1 MTCAAGVLDTTSS
14 VWQRSIRFLVFLLA
28 IVAFALTFVDRAV
41 AQSVPP
47 PATQYS
53 FDPNG
58 VEVISGAIFIQSPAI
73 AIGQPGMGG
82 LTYQRTYDSNI
93 QDWRDNV
100 SSGINLENSIYTVTL
115 FGSSETFTLSGG
127 VFSSNEEQGGTLTY
141 NSTTQIY
148 TYTTS
153 SGAIAVYDKALAGE
167 HPTQANEGRATTV
180 TLPTG
185 EVFTFTYTTLTA
197 SGFLAQRLQSLT
209 NTLGYQLSFRY
220 ASNTA
225 DATGITLVEVMGL
238 NNAIDYC
245 APASNGCSGLSQTWP
260 TLTFDADDPE
270 NPTWET
276 VTDAA
281 SRSVRYSFTGDRITG
296 IRWPT
301 ATSDNIIIAYDEDD
315 RVESVQHG
323 SGTWGYAYSDS
334 GHIRTTTVSQPGG
347 HTQLFVSNLS
357 ISRVVAYQNG
367 TGDVTQYTYEA
378 GNNRLSSTVAPLGDY
393 FRYTYDGRGNLIRLR
408 QFPNSLGGASAFD
421 VFTAEYP
428 TTCATVVTCNLPTST
443 TDARGYRTDYTYD
456 STHGGVLTVTSPAPS
471 GSTPVG
477 SGVRPQTRYA
487 HSQVSAWY
495 KNSGGTIVQAPT
507 PVYRLTSVSSCAT
520 SGSCSGGAD
529 ETLTTI
535 TYGASN
541 QANNLLPT
549 VVASG
554 AGNGSLTA
562 TTTSIYDAVGDVV
575 SVNGPLSGDADT
587 NWFRYDVVRQR
598 VGVIGP
604 DPDGGGSLLHR
615 AVRYTYNNNGQVTS
629 VERGTVN
636 SPSNGDWAAFAS
648 LEQLAVSYD
657 SAGRRAQDSL
667 IASGTTYSV
676 VQYNYDNASRVLC
689 TATRMNPAVFN
700 ALPTACVL
708 STEGANGPDR
718 ISRNIYDG
726 ANRIMNVESGVGT
739 PLQQYMLTQT
749 YTDNGQLETLRDAS
763 TALTTYEYDG
773 INRLRKIRYPN
784 PVITGSSTTDYE
796 EFSYDLNGAVTQHRL
811 RDGNNVGFS
820 YDNLNRL
827 IAVDAPSGTDDLAYA
842 YDNFGRMTSS
852 ATSAQTLTFAY
863 DQLSRNTSVAGPL
876 GTVSYEYDIAGRRTR
891 VTWPD
896 AFYAQYDYDLTNAVI
911 RIRENGAGSG
921 IGLLAS
927 YTYDNLGRRISITR
941 GNGVTTNYGY
951 DAASRLTSLQ
961 QDLASSASDQTLGFT
976 YNATSQVI
984 TRTSSNAAYDWTQP
998 AISAET
1004 YTSTRQNQY
1013 TTIAGANVSYD
1024 ARGNLTAVAGG
1035 PSYGYDAFNRLTSAN
1050 GATLGYDA
1058 GGRLYQETASSVTTR
1073 FLYDG
1078 TDLIG
1083 EYNTSGVLQRRYVHG
1098 PAFDEPVVWYE
1109 GSGTSDRRWLI
1120 ADQLGSIIAVADED
1134 GDALNINSY
1143 DEYGRPGLS
1152 NAGRFQY
1159 TGQVWLDSADV
1170 YHYKARAYD
1179 PLLGRFLQTDPIG
1192 YAGGLNLYMCM
1203 ENDPVNM
1210 VDPMGLQSWGT
1221 SKPKRDPE
1229 IQVWGSRTMSA
1240 FEFGT
1245 FMAAYGGGGTTG
1257 ANTGP
1262 NSEVDRDEIVVTAK
1276 QRRDGNPCASLP
1288 PSLLV
1293 FLRSQMSVSGGLNV
1307 RAAFTGRTTEAGGA
1321 GTISGGQV
1329 VPGATHMGRS
1339 GAGGMDLITAREI
1352 FERNT
1357 GYQALFDWHT
1367 HPGVGVNGAL
1377 YGFSSGDVRTTA
1389 QTTRDGFIGSFVVM
1403 PNEILFLSREE
1414 ALSLRSGNVYLRTS
1428 GVRCP

>member
-14 VWQRSIRFLVFLLA
+14 VRQRSIRSHPVFLLA
-28 IVAFALTFVDRAV
+28 IAVFALTFVGRAG

-153 SGAIAVYDKALAGE
+153 SGAIAVYDKALAGDQ
-167 HPTQANEGRATTV
+167 PTQANEGRATTV

-209 NTLGYQLSFRY
+209 NTLGYQLNFRY

-245 APASNGCSGLSQTWP
+245 TPASNGCSGLSQTWP
-260 TLTFDADDPE
+260 TLAFDADDPE
-270 NPTWET
+270 DPTWET

-281 SRSVRYSFTGDRITG
+281 SRTVRYSFTGDRITG
-296 IRWPT
+296 IRLPT
-301 ATSDNIIIAYDEDD
+301 GTSDNVIITYDDED
-315 RVESVQHG
+315 RVESVAHG
-323 SGTWGYAYSDS
+323 SGTWGYAYSDN

-393 FRYTYDGRGNLIRLR
+393 FRYTYDDRGNLIRLR

-421 VFTAEYP
+421 VFNAEYP
-428 TTCATVVTCNLPTST
+428 TTCANVVTCNLPTSI

-477 SGVRPQTRYA
+477 SGVRPQTRYVY
-487 HSQVSAWY
+487 SQVSAWY

-554 AGNGSLTA
+554 AGDGSLMA
-562 TTTSIYDAVGDVV
+562 TTTSTYDAVGDVV

-615 AVRYTYNNNGQVTS
+615 AVRYSYNNDGQVTS
-629 VERGTVN
+629 VERGTVD
-636 SPSNGDWAAFAS
+636 SPSNADWAAFAS

-667 IASGTTYSV
+667 IAGGTTYSV
-676 VQYNYDNASRVLC
+676 VQYNYDSASRLLC
-689 TATRMNPAVFN
+689 TATRMNPAVFSS
-700 ALPTACVL
+700 LPAACTL

-718 ISRNIYDG
+718 ISRNTYDG
-726 ANRIMNVESGVGT
+726 ANRLTHIQSAYGT
-739 PLQQYMLTQT
+739 PLQHYALIQF
-749 YTDNGQLETLRDAS
+749 YTDNGQLES
-763 TALTTYEYDG
+763 IGGTANTAYEYDG
-773 INRLRKIRYPN
+773 INRLRKIRYPD
-784 PVITGSSTTDYE
+784 PVGGGWSSTDYE
-796 EFSYDLNGAVTQHRL
+796 EFSYDLNSNVTQHRL
-811 RDGNNVGFS
+811 RDGNAVGFS
-820 YDNLNRL
+820 YDNLNRVT
-827 IAVDAPSGTDDLAYA
+827 AVDAPSGTDDLSYA

-852 ATSAQTLTFAY
+852 ATSAQTLSFAY
-863 DQLSRNTSVAGPL
+863 DQLSRNTSAAGPL
-876 GTVSYEYDIAGRRTR
+876 GTVSYQYDIAGRRTR

-896 AFYAQYDYDLTNAVI
+896 AFYAQYDYDLTNAVTH
-911 RIRENGAGSG
+911 IRENGAGSG
-921 IGLLAS
+921 IGVLAT
-927 YTYDNLGRRISITR
+927 YAYDNLGRRTSITR
-941 GNGVTTNYGY
+941 GNGVATSYSY
-951 DAASRLTSLQ
+951 DAVSRLTSLQ
-961 QDLASSASDQTLGFT
+961 QDLASSASDQTLGFS
-976 YNATSQVI
+976 YNASGQAI
-984 TRTSSNAAYDWTQP
+984 TRTSSNATYDWAQP

-1004 YTSTRQNQY
+1004 YSRNSLNQY
-1013 TTIAGANVSYD
+1013 TIIAGDAVSYD

-1050 GATLGYDA
+1050 GASLGYDPA
-1058 GGRLYQETASSVTTR
+1058 GRLYQQTVSSVTTR

-1078 TDLIG
+1078 VAMIA
-1083 EYNTSGVLQRRYVHG
+1083 EYNTSGIMQGRYVHG

-1120 ADQLGSIIAVADED
+1120 ADQLGSVIAITDAD

-1192 YAGGLNLYMCM
+1192 YAGGLNLYLYVGD
-1203 ENDPVNM
+1203 DPTNRI
-1210 VDPMGLQSWGT
+1210 DPLGLQVVEDEGFDVVASPWQQPPLCVGPCGPAT
-1221 SKPKRDPE
+1221 
-1229 IQVWGSRTMSA
+1229 V
-1240 FEFGT
+1240 
-1245 FMAAYGGGGTTG
+1245 G
-1257 ANTGP
+1257 ANTNA
-1262 NSEVDRDEIVVTAK
+1262 NSEVFSDEIVVEGRQERSWEAAPY
-1276 QRRDGNPCASLP
+1276 DPCATLTP
-1288 PSLLV
+1288 IQGHWWY
-1293 FLRSQMSVSGGLNV
+1293 FGSVVNGLEIDGRLDSNFGGTEYANPQTFGPG
-1307 RAAFTGRTTEAGGA
+1307 RQSTNGPTQAPTGGYIQSTPGGRPTGRRAGAIDIPQAWISITIRSVNYTRDYNRVIGISNLGA
-1321 GTISGGQV
+1321 RQRI
-1329 VPGATHMGRS
+1329 
-1339 GAGGMDLITAREI
+1339 DLPA
-1352 FERNT
+1352 
-1357 GYQALFDWHT
+1357 
-1367 HPGVGVNGAL
+1367 
-1377 YGFSSGDVRTTA
+1377 GDVYLKLDYTYGTNTNA
-1389 QTTRDGFIGSFVVM
+1389 
-1403 PNEILFLSREE
+1403 
-1414 ALSLRSGNVYLRTS
+1414 YLRI
-1428 GVRCP
+1428 CPR

>member
-1 MTCAAGVLDTTSS
+1 MSCAAGVLGKAPS
-14 VWQRSIRFLVFLLA
+14 VRRRSVRSHLAFLLA
-28 IVAFALTFVDRAV
+28 IVVFALLGLDRAA

-127 VFSSNEEQGGTLTY
+127 VYSSNEERGGTLTF
-141 NSTTQIY
+141 NSTTQVY
-148 TYTTS
+148 TYTS
-153 SGAIAVYDKALAGE
+153 GSGAVAVYDKALAGE
-167 HPTQANEGRATTV
+167 QPTQANEGRATIV

-209 NTLGYQLSFRY
+209 NTLGYQLNFRY

-260 TLTFDADDPE
+260 TLAFDSDDPE
-270 NPTWET
+270 DPTWET
-276 VTDAA
+276 VADAA
-281 SRSVRYSFTGDRITG
+281 SRTVRYSFTGDRITG
-296 IRWPT
+296 IRLPT
-301 ATSDNIIIAYDEDD
+301 GTSDNVIITYDNED
-315 RVESVQHG
+315 RVESVERG
-323 SGTWGYAYSDS
+323 SGVWGYAYSDN

-378 GNNRLSSTVAPLGDY
+378 GNNRLSSTVSPLGDY
-393 FRYTYDGRGNLIRLR
+393 FRYTYDDRGNLIRLR

-421 VFTAEYP
+421 VFNAEYP
-428 TTCATVVTCNLPTST
+428 STCANVVTCNLPTSI

-477 SGVRPQTRYA
+477 SGVRPQTRYVY
-487 HSQVSAWY
+487 SQVSAWY
-495 KNSGGTIVQAPT
+495 KNSGGAIVQAPT
-507 PVYRLTSVSSCAT
+507 PVYRLTSVSSCAA

-554 AGNGSLTA
+554 AGDGSLTA
-562 TTTSIYDAVGDVV
+562 TTTSTYDAVGDVV

-615 AVRYTYNNNGQVTS
+615 AVRYTYNNNGRVTS
-629 VERGTVN
+629 VERGTVD
-636 SPSNGDWAAFAS
+636 SPSNSDWAAFAS

-667 IASGTTYSV
+667 VAGGATYSV
-676 VQYNYDNASRVLC
+676 VQYNYDSASRLLC
-689 TATRMNPAVFN
+689 TATRMNPAVFDS
-700 ALPTACVL
+700 LPTACTL
-708 STEGANGPDR
+708 SAEGANGPDR
-718 ISRNIYDG
+718 ISRNTYDG
-726 ANRIMNVESGVGT
+726 ANRLTHVLSAYGT
-739 PLQQYMLTQT
+739 PLQHYALIQF
-749 YTDNGQLETLRDAS
+749 YTDNGQLES
-763 TALTTYEYDG
+763 IGGTANTAYEYDG
-773 INRLRKIRYPN
+773 VNRLRKIRYPDA
-784 PVITGSSTTDYE
+784 IGGGWSSTDYE
-796 EFSYDLNGAVTQHRL
+796 EFSYDLNGNVTAHRL
-811 RDGNNVGFS
+811 RDGNTVGFT
-820 YDNLNRL
+820 YDNLNRVT
-827 IAVDAPSGTDDLAYA
+827 AVDAPSGTDDLTYA
-842 YDNFGRMTSS
+842 YDNFGRMTST
-852 ATSAQTLTFAY
+852 ATSAQTLSFAY

-876 GTVSYEYDIAGRRTR
+876 GTVSYQYDIAGRRTR

-896 AFYAQYDYDLTNAVI
+896 AFYTQYDYDLTNAVTH
-911 RIRENGAGSG
+911 IRENGAGSG
-921 IGLLAS
+921 VGVLAA
-927 YTYDNLGRRISITR
+927 YAYDNLGRRTSITR
-941 GNGVTTNYGY
+941 GNGVTTNYSY
-951 DAASRLTSLQ
+951 DAVSRLTSLQ

-976 YNATSQVI
+976 HNASGQAI
-984 TRTSSNAAYDWTQP
+984 TRTSSNAAYDWPQP
-998 AISAET
+998 AISAEP
-1004 YTSTRQNQY
+1004 YARNGLNQY
-1013 TTIAGANVSYD
+1013 TTIAGDAVSYD
-1024 ARGNLTAVAGG
+1024 GRGNLTAVAGG

-1050 GATLGYDA
+1050 GATLGYDPA
-1058 GGRLYQETASSVTTR
+1058 GRLYQETVSSVTTR

-1078 TDLIG
+1078 VAMIA
-1083 EYNTSGVLQRRYVHG
+1083 EYNTSGVMQSRYVHG

-1109 GSGTSDRRWLI
+1109 GDDTSDRRWLV
-1120 ADQLGSIIAVADED
+1120 ADQLGSVIAITDSD
-1134 GDALNINSY
+1134 GNALNINSY
-1143 DEYGRPGLS
+1143 DEYGRPGAA

-1159 TGQVWLDSADV
+1159 TGQIWLNGANV

-1179 PLLGRFLQTDPIG
+1179 ALLGRFLQTDPIH
-1192 YAGGLNLYMCM
+1192 YAGGLNLYAYAG
-1203 ENDPVNM
+1203 NNPTNF
-1210 VDPMGLQSWGT
+1210 VDPLGLQERDNDNTVTVIGRRVGVLYCSNPNQITCDPDALFPGLAGSPISPGSGEPRQTRPARDRFTRHPQESREAPQCISLSDGPVIFFGVSVDLAIAVGT
-1221 SKPKRDPE
+1221 GVGYYEFYIPSTGAR
-1229 IQVWGSRTMSA
+1229 GS
-1240 FEFGT
+1240 F
-1245 FMAAYGGGGTTG
+1245 AAGGGYLGVG
-1257 ANTGP
+1257 Y
-1262 NSEVDRDEIVVTAK
+1262 SFSI
-1276 QRRDGNPCASLP
+1276 S
-1288 PSLLV
+1288 V
-1293 FLRSQMSVSGGLNV
+1293 FHSIDTFG
-1307 RAAFTGRTTEAGGA
+1307 
-1321 GTISGGQV
+1321 
-1329 VPGATHMGRS
+1329 
-1339 GAGGMDLITAREI
+1339 DLI
-1352 FERNT
+1352 
-1357 GYQALFDWHT
+1357 G
-1367 HPGVGVNGAL
+1367 PGQRLELPLGLGSANA
-1377 YGFSSGDVRTTA
+1377 YF
-1389 QTTRDGFIGSFVVM
+1389 TRDGVDVGAGADVGFGGA
-1403 PNEILFLSREE
+1403 ILAGNTEVG
-1414 ALSLRSGNVYLRTS
+1414 SLRTNRPLCAQGN
-1428 GVRCP
+1428 